1 MGQQFHIK
9 PLLHLVNKDGNFYV
23 LALSQ
28 KNAKFFAGTGHSFNE
43 VQVENMPQD
52 LEATLLEDLL
62 QKGVQHRIARSKGGT
77 SNPFQHPGS
86 FHGRGSTN
94 QDRYLAYILQFCNP
108 VDTAL
113 HEKLREEKAPLVL
126 AGVEYLFPIYQ

>member
-1 MGQQFHIK
+1 M
-9 PLLHLVNKDGNFYV
+9 
-23 LALSQ
+23 SQ

-52 LEATLLEDLL
+52 LEATFLEYLL
-62 QKGVQHRIARSKGGT
+62 QKGVQHRITTSKEGT
-77 SNPFQHPGS
+77 SNPFSHPGS
-86 FHGRGSTN
+86 FHKRGSPD
-94 QDRYLAYILQFCNP
+94 QDRYLADILQFCNA

-126 AGVEYLFPIYQ
+126 AGVDYLFPIYQ